1 MFFLKGQITQL
12 QFELLQFSTTAT
24 TNFMLL
30 NEKIIKKKKPT
41 VFLLFPSGKTNKQTK
56 PNK

>member
-30 NEKIIKKKKPT
+30 NEKIIKKKKT
-41 VFLLFPSGKTNKQTK
+41 NSFSVVSLRKNKQT
-56 PNK
+56 NKT